1 MMLAIQIMRKV
12 GLRNANQVDVVVMT
26 RAERCLRSSFISNIR
41 DVLQKSDLGRK
52 VNKHKPRSGKI
63 NRGMK
68 KTDEDPQDVPPN
80 L

>member
-1 MMLAIQIMRKV
+1 MFKV
-12 GLRNANQVDVVVMT
+12 ILYLKHQR
-26 RAERCLRSSFISNIR
+26 
-41 DVLQKSDLGRK
+41 VLQKSDLGRK

-68 KTDEDPQDVPPN
+68 KTEEDPQDVPPN